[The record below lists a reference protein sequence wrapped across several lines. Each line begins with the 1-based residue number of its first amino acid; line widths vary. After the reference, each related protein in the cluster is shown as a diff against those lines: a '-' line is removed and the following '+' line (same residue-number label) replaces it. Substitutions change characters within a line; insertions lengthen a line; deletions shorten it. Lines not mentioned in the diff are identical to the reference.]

1 MSPLLQVVVAV
12 RADLGEDVEDLTMVT
27 SLLAVVHIKDSVCP
41 IPTQVT
47 HD

>member
-1 MSPLLQVVVAV
+1 MAI

-47 HD
+47 LAQDKGR